1 MGRKAKYVDP
11 ATFNPSY
18 KPEAHS
24 CRTPKSYTHRDD
36 DANDDAKHVEDGL
49 HKQPSVSPNVGV
61 NSPCSHDRCLCNPFS
76 CSPCSPSTISDA
88 REGKWSK
95 KNSKT
100 LQFKLNEKNE
110 KEESCGQNDSDYERE
125 SDDDINPDDVSSD
138 DAPEDYDDDDNN
150 YCYGHDNAH
159 TKVPRPGRGGGA
171 YSNAMKAAR
180 YSVDAH
186 TRVMSYKCPGMR
198 TIVRP

>member
-1 MGRKAKYVDP
+1 VGRKAKYVDP

-100 LQFKLNEKNE
+100 HQFKLNEKNE

-125 SDDDINPDDVSSD
+125 SDDDINPDDASSD
-138 DAPEDYDDDDNN
+138 DAPEDYDDDDDN